1 MSKQWT
7 IINDK
12 NQKHEA
18 RKVDRNA
25 NFYNRYNLGFKN
37 KLK

>member
-12 NQKHEA
+12 NQKPKA
-18 RKVDRNA
+18 RKVERNA
-25 NFYNRYNLGFKN
+25 NFYNRYKFRI
-37 KLK
+37 

>member
-18 RKVDRNA
+18 RKVERNA
-25 NFYNRYNLGFKN
+25 NFYNRYKFRI
-37 KLK
+37 